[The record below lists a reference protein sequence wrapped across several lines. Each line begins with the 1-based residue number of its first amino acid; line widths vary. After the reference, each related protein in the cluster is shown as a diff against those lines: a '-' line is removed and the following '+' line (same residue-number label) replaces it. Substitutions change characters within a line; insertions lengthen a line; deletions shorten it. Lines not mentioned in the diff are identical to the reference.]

1 MAQINNVFDT
11 YDAKA
16 DREQLS
22 NVIYNISPT
31 ATPFM
36 SSIGKN
42 SIKNVVFDWQT
53 EALPTVDATGE
64 IEGFRL
70 DGATS
75 ASTATVRKTNVAMIS
90 KRDATVS
97 GSQETSDPAGK
108 KSEMA
113 HQLAIMAKALKRD
126 METALCQKGARTT
139 GSNTQARVT
148 GGFESWM
155 TSNVSR
161 GTGGTSGGD
170 GVAPGDATTA
180 NRRALTEPLL
190 KSVLQSCFQNG
201 GEPSLAICGPVNK
214 QVISGFTGRSQAR
227 QFVDANTVEASVSI
241 YASDFGE
248 LKIVPSNFSRDRSL
262 LLVDPEYAK
271 VSYLRDFKTVDIA
284 TVGDAVTKM
293 LLVEYGLEVGNEAA
307 HGIVADLTT

>member
-11 YDAKA
+11 YDAQA

-31 ATPFM
+31 TTPFM

-42 SIKNVVFDWQT
+42 SIKNVVFNWQT

-70 DGATS
+70 DGSTS

-97 GSQETSDPAGK
+97 GSQESSDPAGK
-108 KSEMA
+108 RSEMA

-126 METALCQKGARTT
+126 METALCQKGAKTT
-139 GSNTQARVT
+139 GNATTARVT
-148 GGFESWM
+148 GGFESWI

-161 GTGGTSGGD
+161 GTNGAGAGAGAAPTDGTQ
-170 GVAPGDATTA
+170 
-180 NRRALTEPLL
+180 RALTEPLL

-214 QVISGFTGRSQAR
+214 QVISGFTGRTSAR
-227 QFVDANTVEASVSI
+227 QMVDANTVEASVSI

-262 LLVDPEYAK
+262 LLVDPDYAK

-293 LLVEYGLEVGNEAA
+293 LLVEFGLEVGNEAA

>member
-1 MAQINNVFDT
+1 MAEINNVFST
-11 YDAKA
+11 FDAQGN
-16 DREQLS
+16 REQLS

-31 ATPFM
+31 STPFM

-42 SIKNVVFDWQT
+42 SIKNVVFNWQT
-53 EALPTVDATGE
+53 EALPTVNAAGE

-70 DGATS
+70 DGSTS
-75 ASTATVRKTNVAMIS
+75 ASTPTAKKVNVAMIS

-97 GSQETSDPAGK
+97 GSQESSDPAGK
-108 KSEMA
+108 RAEMA

-126 METALCQKGARTT
+126 METALCQKGAKTT
-139 GSNTQARVT
+139 GDSTTARVT
-148 GGFESWM
+148 GGFESWI

-161 GTGGTSGGD
+161 GTDGAGAGEGAAPTDGTQRD
-170 GVAPGDATTA
+170 
-180 NRRALTEPLL
+180 LTEALL
-190 KSVLQSCFQNG
+190 KTVLQSCFQNG

-214 QVISGFTGRSQAR
+214 QVISGFTGRTSAR
-227 QFVDANTVEASVSI
+227 QMIDANTVEASVSI

-284 TVGDAVTKM
+284 TVGDAQTKL

-307 HGIVADLTT
+307 HGIVADLNT

>member
-11 YDAKA
+11 YDAQA

-53 EALPTVDATGE
+53 EALPTVDASGE

-70 DGATS
+70 DGDGTS

-161 GTGGTSGGD
+161 GATGASGGD
-170 GVAPGDATTA
+170 GVAPTDGTQRD
-180 NRRALTEPLL
+180 LTEALL
-190 KSVLQSCFQNG
+190 KTVLQSCFENG

-214 QVISGFTGRSQAR
+214 QVISGFTGRTSAR
-227 QFVDANTVEASVSI
+227 QMIDANTVEASVSI

-307 HGIVADLTT
+307 HGIVADLNT